1 MEIRCSKDGCIE
13 FTRDSV
19 DFLVIVSPWEVCGP
33 EMKVMP
39 ARQLYG
45 SIALCKYACA
55 DTERVHGWDYL
66 RPDFLQGK
74 CGKKREARQCKVF
87 SRE

>member
-1 MEIRCSKDGCIE
+1 
-13 FTRDSV
+13 
-19 DFLVIVSPWEVCGP
+19 
-33 EMKVMP
+33 MKVMP

-45 SIALCKYACA
+45 SIALCKCACA
-55 DTERVHGWDYL
+55 DIELVDGWDYL

-74 CGKKREARQCKVF
+74 YGKNREARQGKVL